1 MKYIPAVLLLILM
14 LVLSAG
20 CISLGTQTTDIN
32 MGNETVGHIYVTPI
46 TDNLLSNGSVT
57 EKFDMKV
64 ELFGFTFT
72 KEGIT
77 QGEADDLMGTLSS
90 VNTTD
95 TSSLLDLGF
104 LPSIDGLSPDDP
116 DDFFNQFLTMPVTNQ
131 GTQAAIDSVDFEGAG
146 ERIQAS
152 AERVAELLGLV

>member
-14 LVLSAG
+14 LVFSAG
-20 CISLGTQTTDIN
+20 CISFGTQTTDIN

-64 ELFGFTFT
+64 ELFGLTFT

-104 LPSIDGLSPDDP
+104 LPSISSL
-116 DDFFNQFLTMPVTNQ
+116 N
-131 GTQAAIDSVDFEGAG
+131 
-146 ERIQAS
+146 R
-152 AERVAELLGLV
+152 

>member
-1 MKYIPAVLLLILM
+1 MKYIPAVLLLTVL

-20 CISLGTQTTDIN
+20 CISLGTQTTDIV
-32 MGNETVGHIYVTPI
+32 MGNETVGHIYLTPVTE
-46 TDNLLSNGSVT
+46 NLLSNGSVT

-77 QGEADDLMGTLSS
+77 QNEAEDLMTTLSS
-90 VNTTD
+90 VNSTN

-104 LPSIDGLSPDDP
+104 VPSLDGISPDDP
-116 DDFFNQFLTMPVTNQ
+116 DDFLHQILTMPVTNQ
-131 GTQAAIDSVDFEGAG
+131 GTQAALDSVDFDGAG

-152 AERVAELLGLV
+152 AERIAELLGLV